1 MRVLNRQYYN
11 YLFLTAADQLQ
22 LIGSGLVYTSCNL
35 LNGMV
40 NVMKNN
46 ISSLSDIYNLV
57 VENYVREYN
66 ISASAKEL
74 WLDALEPISM
84 EGNVVTLATD
94 TDFKR
99 NTINSIYLEKLE
111 EQFTIVL
118 GNPIKVEIIIKDDI
132 PTTETKFNDI
142 RNSRELTNKIDNIVH
157 DNKVTYTFDNFI
169 VGPSNNLAYAAAK
182 AVSQKQHEK
191 YNPLFI
197 YGDSGLG
204 KTHLLSAIQNEM
216 TKNYPGINIIY
227 ISAETFTN
235 EFLHSITANKTE
247 LFDEKYRNAD
257 ALLIDDIQFIAGKE
271 QTEEKFFHIF
281 NELYKLNKAIV
292 LTSDRPAKEIKS
304 ISDRLK
310 TRFSSGLAADVRA
323 PEYETRLAIIQRK
336 ADLLNFKIPDDV
348 VDFIATKLKSNIRQ
362 IEGVVTKM
370 NALYMVSQIKPTIV
384 VAQNVIKDIVSDH
397 QPIPIT
403 VDKIISEAAKIYNVD
418 PDEIRSPKRNSPVS
432 SARKVAIYVIQEI
445 TGLPYE
451 TIGQEFSGRD
461 HSTVVYA
468 IKNVKE
474 MMAKDSNFR
483 SVIEDLIKNIK
494 ANQ

>member
-1 MRVLNRQYYN
+1 
-11 YLFLTAADQLQ
+11 
-22 LIGSGLVYTSCNL
+22 
-35 LNGMV
+35 
-40 NVMKNN
+40 MKNN

-432 SARKVAIYVIQEI
+432 SARKVANLCYP
-445 TGLPYE
+445 GDNRAPL
-451 TIGQEFSGRD
+451 
-461 HSTVVYA
+461 
-468 IKNVKE
+468 
-474 MMAKDSNFR
+474 
-483 SVIEDLIKNIK
+483 
-494 ANQ
+494 

>member
-1 MRVLNRQYYN
+1 
-11 YLFLTAADQLQ
+11 
-22 LIGSGLVYTSCNL
+22 
-35 LNGMV
+35 MV

-182 AVSQKQHEK
+182 AVSQKQQEK
-191 YNPLFI
+191 YNPQFI

>member
-1 MRVLNRQYYN
+1 
-11 YLFLTAADQLQ
+11 
-22 LIGSGLVYTSCNL
+22 
-35 LNGMV
+35 MV

-384 VAQNVIKDIVSDH
+384 VAQNVIKEIVSDH
-397 QPIPIT
+397 QPIPLT

>member
-1 MRVLNRQYYN
+1 
-11 YLFLTAADQLQ
+11 
-22 LIGSGLVYTSCNL
+22 
-35 LNGMV
+35 
-40 NVMKNN
+40 MKNN

-281 NELYKLNKAIV
+281 NELYKLIKAIV

>member
-1 MRVLNRQYYN
+1 
-11 YLFLTAADQLQ
+11 
-22 LIGSGLVYTSCNL
+22 
-35 LNGMV
+35 
-40 NVMKNN
+40 MKNN

-99 NTINSIYLEKLE
+99 NTINSIYLENLE

>member
-1 MRVLNRQYYN
+1 
-11 YLFLTAADQLQ
+11 
-22 LIGSGLVYTSCNL
+22 
-35 LNGMV
+35 MV

-403 VDKIISEAAKIYNVD
+403 VDKIISMIASKSSMIPVTTIQPQPRSISLLEAASTISII
-418 PDEIRSPKRNSPVS
+418 PSTSSTAINSID
-432 SARKVAIYVIQEI
+432 SATSVASGVTRQSTPTRIESRPAINDTHQYLTWRLSRTKTFVFIQRRV
-445 TGLPYE
+445 LPYPE
-451 TIGQEFSGRD
+451 QKQCPAATAAGCSRTITAGRSGQCA
-461 HSTVVYA
+461 T
-468 IKNVKE
+468 
-474 MMAKDSNFR
+474 
-483 SVIEDLIKNIK
+483 
-494 ANQ
+494 

>member
-1 MRVLNRQYYN
+1 MIQNN
-11 YLFLTAADQLQ
+11 F
-22 LIGSGLVYTSCNL
+22 
-35 LNGMV
+35 GMV
-40 NVMKNN
+40 KNMDSL
-46 ISSLSDIYNLV
+46 SSLSDIFELV
-57 VENYVREYN
+57 IDNYVKEYN
-66 ISASAKEL
+66 ISESARNL
-74 WLDALEPISM
+74 WLDSLEPVEM
-84 EGNVVTLATD
+84 KGNTVVLSTDLEFRRDTL
-94 TDFKR
+94 
-99 NTINSIYLEKLE
+99 NNLYLDKLE
-111 EQFTIVL
+111 AQFTNIL
-118 GNPIKVEIIIKDDI
+118 GFPIKVEIIVRGENN
-132 PTTETKFNDI
+132 TAEAKFNNIKNNEDI
-142 RNSRELTNKIDNIVH
+142 SNQIDNLVNDNKI
-157 DNKVTYTFDNFI
+157 TYSFDNFI
-169 VGPSNNLAYAAAK
+169 VGPSNNLAFAAAK

-204 KTHLLSAIQNEM
+204 KTHLLSAIKREM
-216 TKNYPGINIIY
+216 EKNYPGINIIY

-235 EFLHSITANKTE
+235 EFLHSITTNSTDK
-247 LFDEKYRNAD
+247 FNDKYRSAD

-281 NELYKLNKAIV
+281 NELYIQNKAIV

-310 TRFSSGLAADVRA
+310 TRFNSGLSADVRA

-336 ADLLNFKIPDDV
+336 AELLNFKIPDDV
-348 VDFIATKLKSNIRQ
+348 VDFIATKLKSNVRQ

-370 NALYMVSQIKPTIV
+370 NALYMVSKMKPTIV

-403 VDKIISEAAKIYNVD
+403 VDKIISEVAKIYNVQ
-418 PDEIRSPKRNSPVS
+418 PDEMRSPKRS
-432 SARKVAIYVIQEI
+432 SNISNARKIAIYVIQDI

-451 TIGQEFSGRD
+451 TIGKEFGGRD

-474 MMAKDSNFR
+474 SMERDSSYR

>member
-1 MRVLNRQYYN
+1 
-11 YLFLTAADQLQ
+11 
-22 LIGSGLVYTSCNL
+22 
-35 LNGMV
+35 
-40 NVMKNN
+40 MKNN

-483 SVIEDLIKNIK
+483 S
-494 ANQ
+494 AHG

>member
-1 MRVLNRQYYN
+1 
-11 YLFLTAADQLQ
+11 
-22 LIGSGLVYTSCNL
+22 
-35 LNGMV
+35 
-40 NVMKNN
+40 MKNN

-271 QTEEKFFHIF
+271 QTEEKFFHIV

>member
-1 MRVLNRQYYN
+1 
-11 YLFLTAADQLQ
+11 
-22 LIGSGLVYTSCNL
+22 
-35 LNGMV
+35 
-40 NVMKNN
+40 MKNN

-271 QTEEKFFHIF
+271 QTEEKFFHIL

>member
-1 MRVLNRQYYN
+1 
-11 YLFLTAADQLQ
+11 
-22 LIGSGLVYTSCNL
+22 
-35 LNGMV
+35 MV

-235 EFLHSITANKTE
+235 EFLHSITASKTE

-468 IKNVKE
+468 IKTVKE

>member
-1 MRVLNRQYYN
+1 
-11 YLFLTAADQLQ
+11 
-22 LIGSGLVYTSCNL
+22 
-35 LNGMV
+35 
-40 NVMKNN
+40 MKS

-57 VENYVREYN
+57 VENYMQEYN
-66 ISASAKEL
+66 TSTSAREI
-74 WLDALEPISM
+74 WLDTLKPVEM
-84 EGNVVTLATD
+84 NGNIVVLATD
-94 TDFKR
+94 IDFKL
-99 NTINSIYLEKLE
+99 NTLNDFYRARLE
-111 EQFTIVL
+111 EQFENVIGYPINIQFIVQSDAPA
-118 GNPIKVEIIIKDDI
+118 GEIPASPAK
-132 PTTETKFNDI
+132 TEEVT
-142 RNSRELTNKIDNIVH
+142 SQIDNLVN

-169 VGPSNNLAYAAAK
+169 VGPSNNLAFAAAK

-216 TKNYPGINIIY
+216 EKKYPGINIIY

-235 EFLHSITANKTE
+235 EFLHSITANNTE

-336 ADLLNFKIPDDV
+336 AEILNFKIPDDV

-370 NALYMVSQIKPTIV
+370 NALYMVSQIKPSIV
-384 VAQNVIKDIVSDH
+384 GAQNVIKDIVSDH
-397 QPIPIT
+397 QPVPVT

-418 PDEIRSPKRNSPVS
+418 PDEIRSQKRNAPVS
-432 SARKVAIYVIQEI
+432 SARKVAIYAIQEI

-451 TIGQEFSGRD
+451 TIGKEFSGRD

-474 MMAKDSNFR
+474 TMVKDSSFR
-483 SVIEDLIKNIK
+483 SVVEDLIKNIK

>member
-1 MRVLNRQYYN
+1 
-11 YLFLTAADQLQ
+11 
-22 LIGSGLVYTSCNL
+22 
-35 LNGMV
+35 MV

-403 VDKIISEAAKIYNVD
+403 VDKIINEAAKIYNVD

>member
-1 MRVLNRQYYN
+1 
-11 YLFLTAADQLQ
+11 
-22 LIGSGLVYTSCNL
+22 
-35 LNGMV
+35 
-40 NVMKNN
+40 MKNN

-118 GNPIKVEIIIKDDI
+118 GNPIKVDIIIKDDI

>member
-1 MRVLNRQYYN
+1 
-11 YLFLTAADQLQ
+11 
-22 LIGSGLVYTSCNL
+22 
-35 LNGMV
+35 
-40 NVMKNN
+40 MKNN

-99 NTINSIYLEKLE
+99 NTINSIYREKLE
-111 EQFTIVL
+111 ALFTIVV

-474 MMAKDSNFR
+474 MMAKVSNFR
-483 SVIEDLIKNIK
+483 SDIEDLIKNIK

>member
-1 MRVLNRQYYN
+1 
-11 YLFLTAADQLQ
+11 
-22 LIGSGLVYTSCNL
+22 
-35 LNGMV
+35 
-40 NVMKNN
+40 MKNN

-247 LFDEKYRNAD
+247 LLDEKYRNAD

>member
-1 MRVLNRQYYN
+1 
-11 YLFLTAADQLQ
+11 
-22 LIGSGLVYTSCNL
+22 
-35 LNGMV
+35 
-40 NVMKNN
+40 MKNN

-111 EQFTIVL
+111 EQFTVVL
-118 GNPIKVEIIIKDDI
+118 GNPIKVDIIIKDDI

-451 TIGQEFSGRD
+451 TIGKEFSGRD

>member
-1 MRVLNRQYYN
+1 
-11 YLFLTAADQLQ
+11 
-22 LIGSGLVYTSCNL
+22 
-35 LNGMV
+35 
-40 NVMKNN
+40 MKNN

-451 TIGQEFSGRD
+451 TIGQDFSGRD
-461 HSTVVYA
+461 KSTVVYA

>member
-1 MRVLNRQYYN
+1 
-11 YLFLTAADQLQ
+11 
-22 LIGSGLVYTSCNL
+22 
-35 LNGMV
+35 
-40 NVMKNN
+40 MKS

-57 VENYVREYN
+57 IENYVREYN
-66 ISASAKEL
+66 TSASAREI
-74 WLDALEPISM
+74 WLDTLTPVEMS
-84 EGNVVTLATD
+84 GNVVVLATD
-94 TDFKR
+94 IDFKL
-99 NTINSIYLEKLE
+99 NTLNDIYRARLE
-111 EQFTIVL
+111 EQFENVIGYPITIQFIVQN
-118 GNPIKVEIIIKDDI
+118 GAATNEIRLD
-132 PTTETKFNDI
+132 NV
-142 RNSRELTNKIDNIVH
+142 RNNEELTNQIDNMVN

-169 VGPSNNLAYAAAK
+169 VGPSNNLAFAAAK

-216 TKNYPGINIIY
+216 QKKYPGINIIY

-235 EFLHSITANKTE
+235 EFLHSISANNTE

-336 ADLLNFKIPDDV
+336 AEILNFKIPDDV

-370 NALYMVSQIKPTIV
+370 NALYLVSQIKPTIV

-403 VDKIISEAAKIYNVD
+403 VDKIISESANIFNVEA
-418 PDEIRSPKRNSPVS
+418 DEMRSSKRNSPVS
-432 SARKVAIYVIQEI
+432 LARQVAMYVIQEI

-451 TIGQEFSGRD
+451 AIGSEFNGRD

-468 IKNVKE
+468 IKNVKK
-474 MMAKDSNFR
+474 MMSKDSNFQ
-483 SVIEDLIKNIK
+483 SIVEDLIKNIK

>member
-1 MRVLNRQYYN
+1 
-11 YLFLTAADQLQ
+11 
-22 LIGSGLVYTSCNL
+22 
-35 LNGMV
+35 
-40 NVMKNN
+40 MKNN

-432 SARKVAIYVIQEI
+432 SARKVAIYIIQEI

>member
-1 MRVLNRQYYN
+1 
-11 YLFLTAADQLQ
+11 
-22 LIGSGLVYTSCNL
+22 
-35 LNGMV
+35 
-40 NVMKNN
+40 MKNN

-118 GNPIKVEIIIKDDI
+118 GNQIKVEIIIKDDI

-370 NALYMVSQIKPTIV
+370 NALYMVSQINPTIV